1 MAKSSGLGQRMWVHG
16 RDISGDV
23 GSLQSLATPKRV
35 IENPQGID
43 SSAVQRLLAHG
54 DGLLGF
60 TGWFNDAPD
69 QLHDALSGLPL
80 TDLVSLV
87 AMSTTRGAAAYA
99 LVGKLVDHAHNR
111 TADGAL
117 QITASMEANLVPGEW
132 GVMVTAGSETIAS
145 AGDLGSLDENGADA
159 SSALGASAVLQFIS
173 LGSGTPTIIL
183 EDSTDNAVFA
193 TLITFTATPAPVGQ
207 RLTVTGNVDR
217 WLQMTATGTFTN
229 AVIAVMFR
237 RGTAADDVDLS

>member
-1 MAKSSGLGQRMWVHG
+1 MKSSGLGQRMWLHG

-35 IENPQGID
+35 IDNVQGID

-60 TGWFNDAPD
+60 NGWFNTAAD
-69 QLHDALSGLPL
+69 QLHDALSGLPT
-80 TDLVSLV
+80 TDLVTIV

-111 TADGAL
+111 PADGSL
-117 QITASMEANLVPGEW
+117 QISASLEANGPPGEW
-132 GVMVTAGSETIAS
+132 GVMVTAGSETVAS
-145 AGDLGSLDENGADA
+145 AGSLTSLDENGDDENT
-159 SSALGASAVLQFIS
+159 ALGCSAVLEYIS
-173 LGSGTPTIIL
+173 LTSGTPTTIL
-183 EDSTDNAVFA
+183 EDSPDDSAWA

-207 RLTVTGNVDR
+207 RLTVTGNVDAHLR
-217 WLQMTATGTFTN
+217 MTLTGTFVN
-229 AVIAVMFR
+229 AKIACMFR
-237 RGTAADDVDLS
+237 RGTAADDEDLS